1 MECEWRAPGG
11 ERAGEGKP
19 GIWQRRGSGA
29 SILGVSEG
37 RQERGSSAPTEQTNP
52 GPSRALCRA
61 PQDGWVP
68 SPWRG
73 PGSPAIP
80 QRSLWA
86 FSLPGDRSQPPA
98 GPLPCSPGKPWSDPP
113 VPTPQETPE
122 LPAIWVAE
130 LKAFLW
136 AAILRARGS

>member
-29 SILGVSEG
+29 STLGVSEG

-73 PGSPAIP
+73 PGSIKHAWKN
-80 QRSLWA
+80 RSIDMSGLFLTCRCFPLWH
-86 FSLPGDRSQPPA
+86 S
-98 GPLPCSPGKPWSDPP
+98 
-113 VPTPQETPE
+113 VE
-122 LPAIWVAE
+122 V
-130 LKAFLW
+130 
-136 AAILRARGS
+136 ILVLLIIAVNIS